1 MFSPKKKPLV
11 SLVRVMMRLNL
22 FILWLLAGSAHAVLG
37 DDWRR
42 LSDDQGGGVNARAV
56 ALLGEGR
63 VLLENEAGAQ
73 FETPLEVLSVA
84 DRQWFREWESD
95 WKTRAEVGKKLNK
108 VIGQPVFRA
117 SWRLWDEKVS
127 SVAKRLQWRPE
138 SQTPYS
144 SSYRRY
150 TREGYRF
157 LGARPYSV
165 AAYGDDRGLL
175 ARMSLVFA
183 NKGDSFSAAGM
194 GEDHFKEGQNL
205 TTMEKFEQ
213 MLENDAKTLNQ
224 SISRVL
230 GEGDTQYF
238 GEGNDRRRVTRWDW
252 NGHAFILSEEDREY
266 VGLLI
271 VSIEE
276 AENRGRSDRISD
288 AEIKKRLSANVVKE
302 ENGDIFIQNIP
313 MVNQG
318 PKGYCVPA
326 TFERAMR
333 YQGVPADMYLLA
345 VAGGTKPGGGT
356 NTQRLFEEVE
366 SIVRRKGR
374 RPDDVAINPLRMR
387 TVKRYIDEGVPIMWQ
402 MCSLPAYNTI
412 ANTRTQTRKRV
423 TDWESY
429 AMNIAEEAK
438 VHAKRMERQKANF
451 HVCMIIGYNE
461 ATQELAVSDSWGER
475 YAIRWVH
482 LEEAAAVGNGR
493 GFAIKR

>member
-1 MFSPKKKPLV
+1 MCKLL
-11 SLVRVMMRLNL
+11 SLFLLSMGITSAALN
-22 FILWLLAGSAHAVLG
+22 

-42 LSDDQGGGVNARAV
+42 LSDGQGGGVNARAV
-56 ALLGEGR
+56 ALVGEGR
-63 VLLENEAGAQ
+63 VLLENEAGEQ
-73 FETPLEVLSVA
+73 FETPLEVLSDE
-84 DRQWFREWESD
+84 DRAWFQEWEND
-95 WKTRAEVGKKLNK
+95 WKTRAAVGEKLNQA
-108 VIGQPVFRA
+108 IGQPVFQD
-117 SWRLWDEKVS
+117 SWRLWDEKASV
-127 SVAKRLQWRPE
+127 VAKRLRWRPE
-138 SQTPYS
+138 SKTPYS
-144 SSYRRY
+144 SSFRRY
-150 TREGYRF
+150 TKADYRF

-165 AAYGDDRGLL
+165 AAYGDDRELL

-194 GEDHFKEGQNL
+194 GEDHFSEGENL
-205 TTMEKFEQ
+205 TTMDKFER
-213 MLENDAKTLNQ
+213 MLREDAKKLTESL
-224 SISRVL
+224 SSVL
-230 GEGDTQYF
+230 GEGESQSF
-238 GEGNDRRRVTRWDW
+238 GEGNDRRRVIRWDW
-252 NGHAFILSEEDREY
+252 NGHAFILSEEDDEY

-276 AENRGRSDRISD
+276 AENRGRADRISD
-288 AEIKKRLSANVVKE
+288 KEIMERLVANVVRE
-302 ENGDIFIQNIP
+302 ENGDVYVQNIP

-345 VAGGTKPGGGT
+345 VAGGTAPGGGT

-374 RPDDVAINPLRMR
+374 RPDDVKVDPLRMR
-387 TVKRYIDEGVPIMWQ
+387 TVQRYIDEGVPIMWQ
-402 MCSLPAYNTI
+402 MCSLKEYNEI
-412 ANTRTQTRKRV
+412 ANKRSKERKSV
-423 TDWESY
+423 TDWAVY
-429 AMNIAEEAK
+429 ATQIAAEAEGN
-438 VHAKRMERQKANF
+438 AKRLEEIQDNF

-482 LEEAAAVGNGR
+482 IDEAAAVGNDK

>member
-1 MFSPKKKPLV
+1 
-11 SLVRVMMRLNL
+11 MRAKYFFFCLLFTATSQAALN
-22 FILWLLAGSAHAVLG
+22 G
-37 DDWRR
+37 DWRR
-42 LSDDQGGGVNARAV
+42 LSDGQGGGVNARAV

-63 VLLENEAGAQ
+63 VLLENEAGDQ
-73 FETPLEVLSVA
+73 FETPLEVLNEE
-84 DRQWFREWESD
+84 DQEWFREWEAD
-95 WKTRAEVGKKLNK
+95 WKTRAEVGEKLNE
-108 VIGQPVFRA
+108 VIGQPVFQA
-117 SWRLWDEKVS
+117 SWRLWDEKAET
-127 SVAKRLQWRPE
+127 VAKRLAWRPE

-144 SSYRRY
+144 SSFRRY
-150 TREGYRF
+150 TGSDYRF
-157 LGARPYSV
+157 LGARPFSV

-183 NKGDSFSAAGM
+183 NKGDSFSGSGM
-194 GEDHFKEGQNL
+194 GEDHFEKGENL
-205 TTMEKFEQ
+205 TTMEKFER
-213 MLENDAKTLNQ
+213 MLEYDAEKLAE
-224 SISRVL
+224 SLSSVL
-230 GEGDTQYF
+230 GEGEIQYF

-252 NGHAFILSEEDREY
+252 NGHAFILSEEDEEY
-266 VGLLI
+266 VGLLV

-276 AENRGRSDRISD
+276 AENRGRTDRISD
-288 AEIKKRLSANVVKE
+288 AEIKERLAANVVRE
-302 ENGDIFIQNIP
+302 ANGDVFVKNIP

-345 VAGGTKPGGGT
+345 VAGGTAPGGGT

-374 RPDDVAINPLRMR
+374 RPEDIKIDPLRMR

-402 MCSLPAYNTI
+402 MCSLSEYNNI
-412 ANTRTQTRKRV
+412 ANKRTKARESV
-423 TDWESY
+423 TDWARY
-429 AMNIAEEAK
+429 AAEIEEEAK
-438 VHAKRMERQKANF
+438 ENAKRMEDIKDRF

-461 ATQELAVSDSWGER
+461 ATQELAVSDSWGAS

-482 LEEAAAVGNGR
+482 IDEAAAVGNGK